1 MKKFSKHTPEQIV
14 RKLEQAD
21 KLQAAGST
29 VAQVCRQLQISEATF
44 ARWRKQYGTMSR
56 TEAREFQKLRE
67 ENARLKRLL
76 DKSRMGKGQHYGSWL
91 KAKLLTPACKYAA
104 VDHLIDTMGLSQR
117 LACRVVGVSRS
128 AYGYAKNHARNLS
141 R

>member
-1 MKKFSKHTPEQIV
+1 MYKCVDSYRSI
-14 RKLEQAD
+14 KLLLLD
-21 KLQAAGST
+21 G
-29 VAQVCRQLQISEATF
+29 
-44 ARWRKQYGTMSR
+44 ARRYGTS
-56 TEAREFQKLRE
+56 EPYEGACLFQKLRE

-104 VDHLIDTMGLSQR
+104 VDHLIYTMGFSQR

-128 AYGYAKNHARNLS
+128 AYGY
-141 R
+141 